1 MLNLVL
7 LSACYEACITI
18 FTFFW
23 APWMADAVKGED
35 HTIPYELVF
44 SALATSSML
53 GNYIYGLMAP
63 EWGHD
68 ALFQM
73 VLAISAGAF
82 FLGSVFQTPSFILLI
97 SIAIQCC
104 VGFYWPGVGF
114 LRGKFTMPEFR
125 SSIVIIIR

>member
-1 MLNLVL
+1 
-7 LSACYEACITI
+7 
-18 FTFFW
+18 
-23 APWMADAVKGED
+23 
-35 HTIPYELVF
+35 
-44 SALATSSML
+44 ML

-63 EWGHD
+63 EWGHE

-125 SSIVIIIR
+125 SSIVIIIRYI